1 MNVDFR
7 HCCSFDQLSQR
18 LQVKALNN
26 LNIFSSTMDSISDS
40 KLNEQIIEQQNQIIL
55 EISNTQPLIGH
66 LLSPL
71 ILLPE
76 YENTASIGFVPGIK
90 YLSTK
95 YLIRKVRGDGNC
107 FYRSFLFSY
116 LEKLLINYNNDS
128 NNTTKQQ
135 AIIEHERIITRIKS
149 CKDELIRLGY
159 SEVAFEC
166 FYDVSDH
173 VCINVYIFVR
183 NCILYYNNMDSFL
196 IILNGLSFMFKCVR
210 LHKPTHS
217 CVYLIIYE
225 TQYSYIYI

>member
-1 MNVDFR
+1 
-7 HCCSFDQLSQR
+7 
-18 LQVKALNN
+18 
-26 LNIFSSTMDSISDS
+26 MDSISDS

-76 YENTASIGFVPGIK
+76 YENTASIGFIPGIK

-128 NNTTKQQ
+128 NYSVKQQ

-166 FYDVSDH
+166 FYDVS
-173 VCINVYIFVR
+173 
-183 NCILYYNNMDSFL
+183 
-196 IILNGLSFMFKCVR
+196 
-210 LHKPTHS
+210 
-217 CVYLIIYE
+217 
-225 TQYSYIYI
+225 